1 MNSKPRPAPPGGVSA
16 VAHTLTANDAATLTP
31 SVAEQMM
38 ASRASRTGVPAGVR
52 WTASISAQRSGREP
66 CLSVPP
72 GCVNQ
77 WQALAAAAGGHR
89 ARTVAYV
96 SPGPGCCLVLDETAR
111 VTGRP
116 KAGRAATRSALE
128 PGRAHPASSGGG
140 DTGTGSDHMA
150 ASPFMG

>member
-1 MNSKPRPAPPGGVSA
+1 MA
-16 VAHTLTANDAATLTP
+16 VCAAWFMTH
-31 SVAEQMM
+31 
-38 ASRASRTGVPAGVR
+38 
-52 WTASISAQRSGREP
+52 RSQAEP

-77 WQALAAAAGGHR
+77 WQALAAAADGIGPDCGICL
-89 ARTVAYV
+89 
-96 SPGPGCCLVLDETAR
+96 PGPDCCLVLDETAR

-140 DTGTGSDHMA
+140 DTGTDSDHMA